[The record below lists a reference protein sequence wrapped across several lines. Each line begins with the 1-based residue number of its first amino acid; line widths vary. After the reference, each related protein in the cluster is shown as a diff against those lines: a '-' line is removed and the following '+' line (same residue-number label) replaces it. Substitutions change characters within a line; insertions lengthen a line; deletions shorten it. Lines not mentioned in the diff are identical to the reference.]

1 MFYSLQE
8 DDKMKIVISDPK
20 SGKSYGVE
28 VPKDKESAIIG
39 KKIGD
44 ALEGGQFGAE
54 GYSLGITGGSDLAG
68 FPMRRDV
75 SGPRRVGVILSSGT
89 GYRRSGKGG
98 RAKRNVRGN
107 IISDQIMQ
115 VNAKVAQAGPK
126 PLEELFPKAA
136 GEKKEEKKK

>member
-1 MFYSLQE
+1 
-8 DDKMKIVISDPK
+8 MKLVISDPK

-28 VPKDKESAIIG
+28 VGKGAESALLG

-44 ALEGGQFGAE
+44 KLEGGQFGAE
-54 GYSLGITGGSDLAG
+54 GYELAISGGSDAAG

-75 SGPRRVGVILSSGT
+75 SGARRAGVILSGGT

-107 IISDQIMQ
+107 LISDQIMQ
-115 VNAKVAQAGPK
+115 VNTKVVSAGPK
-126 PLEELFPKAA
+126 ALEELFPKTA

>member
-8 DDKMKIVISDPK
+8 DDNMKIVISDPK

-28 VPKDKESAIIG
+28 VAKDKESAIIG

-54 GYSLGITGGSDLAG
+54 GYSFEITGGSDLAG
-68 FPMRRDV
+68 FPIRRDV
-75 SGPRRVGVILSSGT
+75 SGPRRVGVILSGGT

-115 VNAKVAQAGPK
+115 VNAKVAQAGAK